1 MYTKFIEVHDKD
13 TDMLL
18 SFNADKI
25 TVFCDQGIDTDRGG
39 FEVAESY
46 EEIQKL
52 IEDCGCLIHR
62 KDPRL
67 DLAHPL
73 TWSDLCKLEMIGEP
87 VWNSNTLRWMLI
99 IDNASDGTWIELIN
113 HAGGHEKWIEH
124 DAKKFPLY
132 RMKRSE

>member
-13 TDMLL
+13 TDMKL

-25 TVFCDQGIDTDRGG
+25 TVFGDQIIDTDREG

-46 EEIQKL
+46 DEIQKL

-62 KDPRL
+62 KDSRL

-87 VWNSNTLRWMLI
+87 VWNSATRRWMLL
-99 IDNASDGTWIELIN
+99 IDSANDNTWIDLVN

-124 DAKKFPLY
+124 DTIKRPLY
-132 RMKRSE
+132 RMKK